1 LRGAQEESV
10 VSLRIHPSCRNVPSA
25 PTRALTV
32 REYGHGSILAQVLF
46 ARPAVD
52 ASNRPCTVTEF
63 ERSAL
68 AAIEV
73 VPAVARFSIVQNR
86 QSVHEGT
93 AARWTEQ
100 VRSRYVR
107 VRGDR
112 QFRPGRHDSASLA
125 ANDYASGS
133 QLRQSLDVFLPSPA
147 VQPQKRGRSIHFDRP
162 TTSKGTISRMRPDIR
177 ALPQINSC

>member
-1 LRGAQEESV
+1 MPERSQCSDAGADRQRV
-10 VSLRIHPSCRNVPSA
+10 RARLN
-25 PTRALTV
+25 TRASPLRTAGGRCLESSVHGDGIRTV
-32 REYGHGSILAQVLF
+32 RIGG
-46 ARPAVD
+46 
-52 ASNRPCTVTEF
+52 NRSSPGG
-63 ERSAL
+63 RS
-68 AAIEV
+68 V
-73 VPAVARFSIVQNR
+73 FHVQNR